1 MVAAVAPLILLMPLQ
16 PTWALCFNGV
26 MWPFQRRKTRIYT
39 PPPRSAPAPAAV
51 AALRKVPG
59 PSPWYLNGTEVS
71 TRTGLIRWRSA
82 GDESPFAGKSLLVDT
97 NEQVLALTDFNCYV
111 RPLGEDR
118 LLVQY
123 AEEEGEGPLLRRDVR
138 FRVFDTNALH
148 PITDLE
154 AAYARLSRKYRFH
167 AAGGEIT
174 SVALS
179 TALDDGVHTVELP
192 EALHGVGEQ
201 FVLVGST
208 ADGRRDNHF
217 DQMHLRLWI
226 LDAPQRRLE
235 IIPQDWFNRGPY
247 DFMYQWVTRAAR
259 LADTG
264 EVVGEGI
271 RLGIFRLDASKR
283 QIAEWL
289 VEDIFYRPEEH

>member
-1 MVAAVAPLILLMPLQ
+1 
-16 PTWALCFNGV
+16 
-26 MWPFQRRKTRIYT
+26 MWPFQRRKTKIYT
-39 PPPRSAPAPAAV
+39 PPPRSPRAPAAL

-71 TRTGLIRWRSA
+71 TSTGVLRWRSA

-97 NEQVLALTDFNCYV
+97 TERVLALTDFNCYV
-111 RPLGEDR
+111 RDLGEDR

-123 AEEEGEGPLLRRDVR
+123 AEEQGDGPLLRRDVR
-138 FRVFDTNALH
+138 FRVLETNALH

-154 AAYARLSRKYRFH
+154 AAYARLSAQHRFY
-167 AAGGEIT
+167 AEGGEIA

-179 TALDDGVHTVELP
+179 TALADGVHAVDLP
-192 EALHGVGEQ
+192 KALHSAGEQ

-217 DQMHLRLWI
+217 DEMHLRLWI
-226 LDAPQRRLE
+226 LDPQQGRLE

-259 LADTG
+259 MSDTG

-271 RLGIFRLDASKR
+271 RLGVFRLDASKR

-289 VEDIFYRPEEH
+289 VEDIFYRPER